1 MIKRILPFALL
12 FFVLKL
18 SFGQTQ
24 LPPSAYTSTNKKAIK
39 YFEESKALFNNR
51 KDEEAEK
58 KLQAALREDANF
70 IEANSAYGDYLMVKN
85 RPKEAIEFYKQAIE
99 VAPKF
104 MTDNSFYLGKA
115 YIAVSDYE
123 NAKLS
128 FQNFIKFERINPTF
142 KEEALRLIKNSEFA
156 ISLIKNPKPF
166 KPVNVGPG
174 INTAY
179 GEYFPAIT
187 ADAKQFMFT
196 RALQR
201 SDIKGANNEDFFI
214 SNKVKD
220 VWQVATPIN
229 EINSYGNEGAPTLS
243 ADGTIMFFAS
253 CADEYG
259 DYGSP
264 ERKGAGSCDI
274 FYSQKINGKWSK
286 ARNAGAAINSAN
298 WETQPSF
305 SSDGKTLYF
314 IKGYRGRGVQAKDID
329 IYMSVIG
336 EDGKFQPAV
345 KLNEHIN
352 SKGNEESVFIHP
364 DNMTLYF
371 ASDGHPGLGG
381 TDLFMSKRQPNGD
394 WGPAVNLGYPINTSQ
409 DENSLLVD
417 PEGKLAYFASSREGG
432 YGDLDIYQFE
442 LPEDL
447 RPEKITFIKG
457 RIYNSKTKEPL
468 EATFELFDLET
479 QKQITQSFSQKNG
492 EFFVTL
498 TANKNYMVNVSKEG
512 FAFYSD
518 NFSLK
523 GKITDFSKPFILD
536 IPLEP
541 IDTNTIIELKNVF
554 FDVNKWDLKP
564 ESKAELDKLIDF
576 IVKNP
581 TLKIEFGGHTDS
593 DGDSKANLILSNN
606 RAKAVVD
613 YLIATGK
620 ISENRLTYKGYG
632 DTRPKVKNDTAENKA
647 KNRRTEFKVVGK

>member
-1 MIKRILPFALL
+1 MIKKLLPL
-12 FFVLKL
+12 FLVTLIINTAI
-18 SFGQTQ
+18 SQTQ
-24 LPPSAYTSTNKKAIK
+24 MPPGAYTSTNKKAIK
-39 YFEESKALFNNR
+39 YFEESKSLFSVR

-58 KLQAALREDANF
+58 KIISALKEDPNF
-70 IEANSAYGDYLMVKN
+70 TEANSAYADFLMMKN
-85 RPKEAIEFYKQAIE
+85 RPKEAVECYKKAIE
-99 VAPKF
+99 VSPKF
-104 MTDNSFYLGKA
+104 MTDNNFYLGKA

-128 FQNFIKFERINPTF
+128 FQNFIKFERINPNL
-142 KEEALRLIKNSEFA
+142 KEEAQRLIKNSDFA

-174 INTAY
+174 INTEN
-179 GEYFPAIT
+179 GEYFPAIA
-187 ADAKQFMFT
+187 ADGKQFMFT
-196 RALQR
+196 RALPR
-201 SDIKGANNEDFFI
+201 KDLPGANNEDFYI
-214 SNKVKD
+214 SNKSKD
-220 VWQVATPIN
+220 VWQTAVPIN

-243 ADGTIMFFAS
+243 ADGNIMFFAS
-253 CADEYG
+253 CSDEFG

-264 ERKGAGSCDI
+264 DRKGAGSCDI

-286 ARNAGAAINSAN
+286 PRNAGAAINSVN

-314 IKGYRGRGVQAKDID
+314 IKGYRGRGPQAKDID

-336 EDGKFQPAV
+336 ADGKFQTAV
-345 KLNEHIN
+345 KLNENVN

-381 TDLFMSKRQPNGD
+381 TDLFMSKRQPNGE
-394 WGPAVNLGYPINTSQ
+394 WGPAVNLGYPINTSL

-417 PEGKLAYFASSREGG
+417 PAGKLAYFASDRQGG
-432 YGDLDIYQFE
+432 YGNLDIYQFE
-442 LPEDL
+442 LPEDV
-447 RPEKITFIKG
+447 RPEKITFTKG
-457 RIYNSKTKEPL
+457 KIYNAKTKEPL

-479 QKQITQSFSQKNG
+479 QKQVTQSYSQKNG

-498 TANKNYMVNVSKEG
+498 TANKNYMVNVNREG

-523 GKITDFSKPFILD
+523 GKTTDFNKPYVLD

-541 IDTNTIIELKNVF
+541 IDTGSVIELKNVF
-554 FDVNKWDLKP
+554 FDVAKWDLKP

-576 IVKNP
+576 ILKNP

-593 DGDSKANLILSNN
+593 DGDKKANITLSNN

-613 YLIATGK
+613 YLVTNGK
-620 ISENRLTYKGYG
+620 IPANRLTYKGYG
-632 DTRPKVKNDTAENKA
+632 DTKPKVKNDTPENKA
-647 KNRRTEFKVVGK
+647 KNRRTEFKVIGK